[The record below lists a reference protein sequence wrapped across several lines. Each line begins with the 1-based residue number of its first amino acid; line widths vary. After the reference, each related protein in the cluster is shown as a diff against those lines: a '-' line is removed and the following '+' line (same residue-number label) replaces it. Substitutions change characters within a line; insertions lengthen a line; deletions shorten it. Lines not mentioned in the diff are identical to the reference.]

1 MRVMATIDFILYLIG
16 FILFVLAALGVVSRI
31 NLIAAG
37 LACWIL
43 VPLLE
48 TFHTLGG

>member
-1 MRVMATIDFILYLIG
+1 MLPFILLLLG
-16 FILFVLAALGVVSRI
+16 FVLFVLAALGVASARI

-43 VPLLE
+43 VALINAWPG
-48 TFHTLGG
+48 H